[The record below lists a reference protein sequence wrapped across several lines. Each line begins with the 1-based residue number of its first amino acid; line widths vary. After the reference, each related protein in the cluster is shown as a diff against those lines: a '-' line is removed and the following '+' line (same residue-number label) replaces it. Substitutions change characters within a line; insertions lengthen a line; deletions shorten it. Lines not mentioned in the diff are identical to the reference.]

1 MRGRDRILA
10 KIAAFACL
18 AAFLPVAAGADGLT
32 EAKVKSAFLY
42 NFTKF
47 VTWPPGSFSD
57 SHQPLTI
64 CTLGPDRLKGTLED
78 TLNGKTVDGRR
89 LTARQVSSDG
99 DVKGCQVVFVA
110 EQTSGTRAAFLREA
124 RMPNLLTVT
133 EMEETGAVAAGA
145 AISRGAII
153 TFVLDENRMR
163 FVINNGAAEKA
174 GLSIS
179 SKLLNLALEV
189 EK

>member
-1 MRGRDRILA
+1 MRGCDRILVQTTA
-10 KIAAFACL
+10 LACL
-18 AAFLPVAAGADGLT
+18 AAFVAVGAQADDLT

-47 VTWPPGSFSD
+47 VTWPQGSFSD

-64 CTLGPDRLKGTLED
+64 CTLGPDRLQGTLED
-78 TLNGKTVDGRR
+78 TLSAKTVDGRR
-89 LTARQVSSDG
+89 LTARQVGGDG
-99 DVKGCQVVFVA
+99 DVKGCQILFVA
-110 EQTSGTRAAFLREA
+110 GQTSGTRAAFLHEA
-124 RMPNLLTVT
+124 RIPNLLTVT
-133 EMEETGAVAAGA
+133 EVEEPGAVAPGA
-145 AISRGAII
+145 AIARGAMI
-153 TFVLDENRMR
+153 TFVLDENRVR
-163 FVINNGAAEKA
+163 FVINNNAAEKA